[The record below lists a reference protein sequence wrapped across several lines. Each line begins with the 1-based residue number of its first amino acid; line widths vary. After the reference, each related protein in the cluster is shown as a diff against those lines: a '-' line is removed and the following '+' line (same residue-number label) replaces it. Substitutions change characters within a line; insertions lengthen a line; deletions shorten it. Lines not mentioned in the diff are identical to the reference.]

1 MLRNSH
7 PSAIG
12 ARPQRPCGTPAGSRA
27 DLVRAENPRA
37 QRVVRADGGAFRRG
51 EDAWKT
57 ALREESKLPLAT
69 QGTRPAGPGSGAS
82 QPTAH
87 THRLTSESSDRD
99 QMLDRLRHLRRVLP
113 VLAQEMASARRQAAK
128 LRTDNRRLAEQVRE
142 LRQALD
148 AHEHRS
154 EPSR

>member
-1 MLRNSH
+1 M
-7 PSAIG
+7 P
-12 ARPQRPCGTPAGSRA
+12 
-27 DLVRAENPRA
+27 
-37 QRVVRADGGAFRRG
+37 
-51 EDAWKT
+51 WKT
-57 ALREESKLPLAT
+57 ALREESKLSLAT
-69 QGTRPAGPGSGAS
+69 QGLRPAGSGSGS
-82 QPTAH
+82 LQSTAH

-99 QMLDRLRHLRRVLP
+99 QMLDRLRNLRRILP